1 MLHRREGT
9 PSSLR
14 CPLKSSC
21 IWIGFPVDLQPY
33 CTFISLKQL
42 GLEWFP
48 PGALN
53 DCFKAGAGRK
63 TTSEANDRNRFEI
76 PSLRGLDFARPV
88 YFPFFQL
95 AEPEMAV
102 SIHVHNL
109 ESRSHC

>member
-1 MLHRREGT
+1 MKRKE
-9 PSSLR
+9 
-14 CPLKSSC
+14 K
-21 IWIGFPVDLQPY
+21 IIV
-33 CTFISLKQL
+33 
-42 GLEWFP
+42 LEVNDTGNKRNQYL

-76 PSLRGLDFARPV
+76 PSLHGLDFARPV

>member
-1 MLHRREGT
+1 MHTLSPHT
-9 PSSLR
+9 HAY
-14 CPLKSSC
+14 
-21 IWIGFPVDLQPY
+21 I
-33 CTFISLKQL
+33 
-42 GLEWFP
+42 

-109 ESRSHC
+109 ESRSHY

>member
-1 MLHRREGT
+1 MARSETRYCCLDPGHSRAGALE
-9 PSSLR
+9 SLR
-14 CPLKSSC
+14 PASAVLLA
-21 IWIGFPVDLQPY
+21 WPTAAWPFRPYMLQAN
-33 CTFISLKQL
+33 Q
-42 GLEWFP
+42 P

-95 AEPEMAV
+95 EWPCAFMCT
-102 SIHVHNL
+102 I
-109 ESRSHC
+109 